1 MLGEPDERT
10 VIHAARPQAP
20 GRTARKA
27 SWGLERRDERVIIGP
42 GAWGLDC
49 SVAKVGQKLLVF
61 KSNSIFTFATE
72 DVGC

>member
-27 SWGLERRDERVIIGP
+27 SWGLARRDERVIIGP
-42 GAWGLDC
+42 G
-49 SVAKVGQKLLVF
+49 VGFPSPARFGSHIGIRSPFV
-61 KSNSIFTFATE
+61 SDVRRIF
-72 DVGC
+72 